1 VEIRELLSRIL
12 QAVKPARVAVVARI
26 QLVPPQLR
34 QALSLKIPMMASV
47 LKPARST
54 QNQVGPTSRG
64 SVADSAMV
72 SGKTKSGN
80 VFWTAFISRQMAEAD
95 MWILSGAHS
104 GAG

>member
-1 VEIRELLSRIL
+1 VEVRELLSRIL

-72 SGKTKSGN
+72 SGKTK
-80 VFWTAFISRQMAEAD
+80 
-95 MWILSGAHS
+95 
-104 GAG
+104 